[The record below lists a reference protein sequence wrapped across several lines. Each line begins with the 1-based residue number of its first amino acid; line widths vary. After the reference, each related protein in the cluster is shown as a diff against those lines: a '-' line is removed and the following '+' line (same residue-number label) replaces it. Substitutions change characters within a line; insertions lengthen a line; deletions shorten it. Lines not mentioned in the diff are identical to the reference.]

1 MPVSRSTAEGLAR
14 SVADAYAEAERAMME
29 LIAKRLA
36 AGADAPDWAV
46 KKLNQMAALKLQ
58 METLIADLER
68 EAITGVTTALTEAYQ
83 RGGLAALAD
92 LGKDGVIEPL
102 AGRHAIEMLV
112 AETITNLS
120 ATSARILRVT
130 QDAYRDAVAKGAEQ
144 VLLGT
149 STRLQGSQMVLD
161 DLAKSG
167 ITGFIDGAGR
177 GWSLES
183 YAEMAV
189 RTGTMKASTAGHMDT
204 LKENGLD
211 LVIVSDTGS
220 SCELCQPFEGQV
232 FSLSGDSDEYPPF
245 SEAEEGGLFHPN
257 CRHQASAYQ
266 PGITRDYPEKTEE
279 DREEE
284 AQRYADNQKL
294 RYLERQIRES
304 KRMQAVAMT
313 PEAKAKATARV
324 KAYQAKAR
332 EHVAATDAVRQYA
345 REQIGQ
351 AH

>member
-14 SVADAYAEAERAMME
+14 SVADAYAEAERLMLE

-68 EAITGVTTALTEAYQ
+68 EMVTGVGSVLTEAYQ

-92 LGKDGVIEPL
+92 LGKGGVIEPL

-144 VLLGT
+144 VILGT
-149 STRLQGSQMVLD
+149 STRLQGAQMVLD
-161 DLAKSG
+161 DLASSG
-167 ITGFIDGAGR
+167 ITGFVDAAGR

-189 RTGTMKASTAGHMDT
+189 RSATMRASLAGHMDT
-204 LKENGLD
+204 LHENGLD
-211 LVIVSDTGS
+211 LVIVSANGS
-220 SCELCQPFEGQV
+220 PCELCQPWEGEV
-232 FSLSGDSDEYPPF
+232 LSISGDTPGYQTVSDC
-245 SEAEEGGLFHPN
+245 EAAGWGHPG
-257 CRHQASAYQ
+257 CRHTLSAYQ
-266 PGITRDYPEKTEE
+266 EGVTRPYPDKSEQELA
-279 DREEE
+279 DE

-294 RYLERQIRES
+294 RYIERKIRES
-304 KRMQAVAMT
+304 KRMEAVAMT
-313 PEAKAKATARV
+313 PEAKAKAAARV

-332 EHVAATDAVRQYA
+332 EHVASTDAVRQYA